1 MRMPHLFP
9 CRRGRRLAAR
19 QHRRHACAGDEWA
32 TRADLWS
39 EPSSGIPTWTRLSWP
54 PGASRASTRATV
66 ENELFYLS
74 FSQYIM
80 LNQRPDPKPVDLAQ
94 TLANAASFEEFRDLV
109 VQPPV
114 QNEDD
119 AALIAGL
126 ASRMEAIESMRNC
139 VAHNRKPSRSTREN
153 YDTALP
159 GLHSLLDDYID
170 RLRREYLQ

>member
-1 MRMPHLFP
+1 M
-9 CRRGRRLAAR
+9 
-19 QHRRHACAGDEWA
+19 
-32 TRADLWS
+32 
-39 EPSSGIPTWTRLSWP
+39 SWP